1 MHIRILIHI
10 PTPTATV
17 TAAITVTAHCCLP
30 LSLPPLP
37 LSVLPSTV
45 TELSLTSHSVTA
57 QPRKV
62 ADAFAAGDYVPYNQ
76 LTTKELDAAGHRQEL
91 VFTEDGALVPRA
103 LDGRAERSISV
114 GEWLHVSAIAVTE
127 TGRYHGAERTA
138 ALAAHNRSVQDMIYR
153 DGWLVTLEYDM
164 QQRRA
169 AATDPRHDLTEVD

>member
-114 GEWLHVSAIAVTE
+114 GEWLHVSAIASVSLLERNPKALRRKKGSGMMLRVTV
-127 TGRYHGAERTA
+127 YRTTFTKPTTT
-138 ALAAHNRSVQDMIYR
+138 S
-153 DGWLVTLEYDM
+153 
-164 QQRRA
+164 
-169 AATDPRHDLTEVD
+169 DP